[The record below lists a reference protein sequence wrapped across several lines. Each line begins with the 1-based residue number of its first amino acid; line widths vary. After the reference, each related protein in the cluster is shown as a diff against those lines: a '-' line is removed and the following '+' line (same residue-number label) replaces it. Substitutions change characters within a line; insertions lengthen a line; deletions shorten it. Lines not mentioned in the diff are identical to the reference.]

1 MKDGMSVKQIRI
13 HDKPIYFDIDDAPND
28 AIKIKAYFG
37 LDCPRAEATIDRNQ
51 AHLLYLYLKERFEP

>member
-1 MKDGMSVKQIRI
+1 MSVKELLI
-13 HDKPIYFDIDDAPND
+13 HDKPIYFNISDAPNE

-37 LDCPRAEATIDRNQ
+37 IDNPRAEATIDRGQ